1 MSAYLPPIAIAGP
14 TASGKTAAAL
24 ALAAVLAPRLPVEII
39 SVDSALVYRGMDIG
53 TAKPTRAEQATV
65 PHHLIDIRDPL
76 QAYSAAEFVQ
86 DAQRLIAEIR
96 ARGAL
101 PVLVGGTMLY
111 FKALFDGI
119 DDMPPADPA
128 VRARLEA
135 QAAERGWPALHA
147 ELARVDPTTAARLA
161 PADSQRIQRALEVW
175 HVSGRPISYFHTTK
189 KEATSQDKTM
199 AGALFSLEP
208 AHRAWLHERIA
219 RRFDAML
226 AEGFVDEVRQLR
238 ARGDLHPD
246 LPSMRCVG
254 YRQAWEA
261 LDAQAAAGP
270 EAPLD
275 LAGLRERGIAATRQL
290 AKRQITWL
298 RSMPHR
304 HTIACDLP
312 DATARLVQAVL
323 QRLERTEHAAP

>member
-1 MSAYLPPIAIAGP
+1 MTPPDATAPALPAIALAGP
-14 TASGKTAAAL
+14 TASGKTAGAL
-24 ALAAVLAPRLPVEII
+24 ALAAVLGRQGRPVEII

-53 TAKPTRAEQATV
+53 TAKPTAEELASA

-76 QAYSAAEFVQ
+76 QAYSAAEFVH

-101 PVLVGGTMLY
+101 PLLVGGTMLY

-119 DDMPPADPA
+119 DDMPPANPT

-135 QAAERGWPALHA
+135 QAAAQGWPALHA

-175 HVSGRPISYFHTTK
+175 QVSGRPLSSFHTTK
-189 KEATSQDKTM
+189 SGATS
-199 AGALFSLEP
+199 ASSVSARAIFSLEP
-208 AHRAWLHERIA
+208 QDRAWLHARIA
-219 RRFDAML
+219 QRFDTML
-226 AEGFVDEVRQLR
+226 AAGFMDEVQQLR

-254 YRQAWEA
+254 YRQAWES
-261 LDAQAAAGP
+261 LDGLH
-270 EAPLD
+270 PLST
-275 LAGLRERGIAATRQL
+275 LRERGIAATRQL

-298 RSMPHR
+298 RSMPQR
-304 HTIACDLP
+304 HAIACDQP
-312 DATARLVQAVL
+312 NATAALVQAVQHHL
-323 QRLERTEHAAP
+323 DAR